1 MKIIINA
8 DDYGYS
14 DGICRGILELFDR
27 GAISNTTVMMA
38 APGAAERC
46 RRSGLDAIRGRAG
59 VHLQLTSGRPL
70 ASRSSGPSLVAPDG
84 SFIPRACL
92 GQAATGDVLA
102 EWRAQVEAFIAVF
115 GVPPTHLDSHHGVHH
130 LRNCAPAYLAL
141 AAEYGLPV
149 RGGGNPLTTAASGI
163 RGSDAVIYDWTATG
177 AGARGLI
184 QLIEAHAAR
193 LPGPPGQASLE
204 VVTHP
209 GYDDTYLGAMSSLN
223 AARELDLGGL
233 LELTDMGWLPN
244 QRFQLGRYPSMA

>member
-1 MKIIINA
+1 VKIIINA

-14 DGICRGILELFDR
+14 DGICRGIRELFDC

-38 APGAAERC
+38 TCGAVERC

-70 ASRSSGPSLVAPDG
+70 SSGSSRPSLVAPDG
-84 SFIPRACL
+84 SFIPRTCL

-102 EWRAQVEAFIAVF
+102 EWRAQVEAFIDVF
-115 GVPPTHLDSHHGVHH
+115 GVLPTHLDSHHGVHR
-130 LRNCAPAYLAL
+130 LPNCAPAYFAL

-149 RGGGNPLTTAASGI
+149 RGGVNELTSAAAGI
-163 RGSDAVIYDWTATG
+163 RGSDAVIYGWTTTG

-193 LPGPPGQASLE
+193 LPAHSGQASLE

-209 GYDDTYLGAMSSLN
+209 GYNDAYLGSMSSLN

-233 LELTDMGWLPN
+233 LELADMGWLPN